1 MAFIKILTDNIAKV
15 LLDGKGFVPRELV
28 ELNQYFRRNGAINFT
43 LKKEGK
49 SIIGVSTDFRYGSI
63 VTSGKDPAEVDRKI
77 KDAILTAFDVPSS
90 YAKEANIINVGKEAA
105 EQKSYALA

>member
-1 MAFIKILTDNIAKV
+1 MTFLKVFTDNLAKA

-28 ELNQYFRRNGAINFT
+28 ELNQYFRRNGSINFT
-43 LKKEGK
+43 FKKEGE

-63 VTSGKDPAEVDRKI
+63 VTFGKDSVEVDRKI

-105 EQKSYALA
+105 EHKSYALA